1 MLLQYLD
8 MITRA
13 WGNWDLFQDLLHV
26 LRLIGDRHGNVSIAN
41 VATRWV
47 LDHSWVGAVIIGKL
61 TVYAGGFTSN
71 FPSWSAHPGAR
82 LGLSEHPSDNQ
93 KVFTFTMSA
102 EDNAAIDAV
111 LARSDGHRLITT
123 IGDCGAEYR

>member
-1 MLLQYLD
+1 MPQYLD

-61 TVYAGGFTSN
+61 TLNDGG
-71 FPSWSAHPGAR
+71 PP
-82 LGLSEHPSDNQ
+82 L
-93 KVFTFTMSA
+93 
-102 EDNAAIDAV
+102 
-111 LARSDGHRLITT
+111 T
-123 IGDCGAEYR
+123 IRYGRRTQVRG

>member
-1 MLLQYLD
+1 MLQYLD

-61 TVYAGGFTSN
+61 TLDVVDS
-71 FPSWSAHPGAR
+71 
-82 LGLSEHPSDNQ
+82 LL
-93 KVFTFTMSA
+93 TFWHGRPA
-102 EDNAAIDAV
+102 QV
-111 LARSDGHRLITT
+111 HG
-123 IGDCGAEYR
+123 